1 MLGMP
6 AHTVLD
12 DFPANAGLLLGGR
25 ITPYL
30 PRLSG
35 RCCACLVNYNGVMYY
50 YFTLDKP

>member
-30 PRLSG
+30 PRLRALLRLPG
-35 RCCACLVNYNGVMYY
+35 EL
-50 YFTLDKP
+50 